1 MTSDAK
7 IGLLLGLI
15 FIFIIAFILNGL
27 PGLHGKASSNQATAQ
42 DLSNLSSSAT
52 DAALAQPAGVASG
65 IGAPAGGEGD
75 VRYKMSLTG
84 SGTAGKVAGG
94 IGATSQ
100 PGTLCPDS
108 NTAASKSAMTG
119 DKSGLVD
126 LSDKSAGKPADD
138 AAVSDGGVA
147 VATVADE
154 TQKSNEYTIVSGDTP
169 AKIAM
174 KAYGASEGNRLVNIN
189 KIMSANKIKDPTK
202 LVVGKKLT
210 IPALPSGPA
219 KLVATNPETFTT
231 AESTAPKSLV
241 KTTADVKPEAKPEAK
256 PASGAS
262 EYVVVSGD
270 SLWKIAAKTLGNGN
284 RYKDILKLNSQKL
297 GKDGSKLA
305 LGMKLQIP
313 AQQ

>member
-1 MTSDAK
+1 MEMTSDAK

-27 PGLHGKASSNQATAQ
+27 PGLHGKANSNQATAQ

-52 DAALAQPAGVASG
+52 DTAIAQPAGVASG

-84 SGTAGKVAGG
+84 GTAGAVANGTG
-94 IGATSQ
+94 PASQLGAGCQ
-100 PGTLCPDS
+100 DPNKAAPK
-108 NTAASKSAMTG
+108 TAMAG

-126 LSDKSAGKPADD
+126 LTGSGAAKPVESTM
-138 AAVSDGGVA
+138 VSDVAPAA
-147 VATVADE
+147 VATAAEE
-154 TQKSNEYTIVSGDTP
+154 TKKSNEYTIVSGDTP
-169 AKIAM
+169 AKIAV
-174 KAYGASEGNRLVNIN
+174 KAYGSSEGNRLVNIN

-210 IPALPSGPA
+210 IPALPAGPA

-231 AESTAPKSLV
+231 VDSTAPKSEV
-241 KTTADVKPEAKPEAK
+241 KAAVADVKPETK
-256 PASGAS
+256 PAAGTK
-262 EYVVVSGD
+262 EYVVVKGD
-270 SLWKIAAKTLGNGN
+270 SLWTISAKTLGNGN
-284 RYKDILKLNSQKL
+284 RYKEILKLNSQKL
-297 GKDGSKLA
+297 GKDGSKLS